1 MRDMNPRA
9 IFSFLLASLV
19 AATAMAEKPN
29 ILFLT
34 VDDMNFDSIG
44 AFGSEVENITPHIDT
59 LAASGLRFKYSYVQA
74 PSCTPS
80 RNTFQT
86 GHYPHNSGM
95 VGFFSVDFPQD
106 TLPEA
111 LRKNGYFTGIL
122 QKVVDTTPTNDIDR
136 YWDYA
141 LDLPMDS
148 ERTPSLYRTAFGEML
163 AQAVE
168 SGKPFYAAVNIT
180 DPHLPFFRG
189 PLTQEGFD
197 QTPPSH
203 IYAPSDVPIP
213 PFLPQSAEFSEEI
226 ADYYNTVRRA
236 DDSVGE
242 VMGVL
247 EEMGFRE
254 NTVVIFISDHGMS
267 VPFSKSNLYPQSV
280 LAAWITS
287 WPGRIEGG
295 RVDSTHMISAIDF
308 MPTILEIT
316 GTPAPGPL
324 AGRSLWPLFEGHELD
339 GFDEVFVEHTEGPT
353 AEPRPMR
360 AIHTKDFVYI
370 FNAWATG
377 DYQAVMESRWYRS
390 YATFER
396 LANEDAEIKRRFDF
410 LNFRT
415 VEELYDLR
423 TDPYALNNL
432 INDPHYQEIADDRRA
447 RLEQWMIATNDFVLP
462 GFLYRNEIGKLR
474 AFMKTMNAV
483 SLGRTPHL
491 EWKREGNRGG
501 RPALGKGYAP
511 ANILDHSISE

>member
-1 MRDMNPRA
+1 MKSRA
-9 IFSFLLASLV
+9 IFSILLAIIS
-19 AATAMAEKPN
+19 ASATTAEKPN

-44 AFGSEVENITPHIDT
+44 AFGSEVKNSTPHIDK

-80 RNTFQT
+80 RNVFQT
-86 GHYPHNSGM
+86 GHYPHNSGV

-122 QKVVDTTPTNDIDR
+122 QKVVDTTPTNDIAR

-148 ERTPSLYRTAFGEML
+148 ERTPSRYGTAFQELL
-163 AQAVE
+163 ARALE
-168 SGKPFYAAVNIT
+168 SGKPFYASVNIT

-197 QTPPSH
+197 RTPPSH
-203 IYAPSDVPIP
+203 IFSPSEVPIP
-213 PFLPQSAEFSEEI
+213 PFLPQMEDFSEEI

-242 VMGVL
+242 VMSVL
-247 EEMGFRE
+247 EKLGLRE

-280 LAAWITS
+280 LAAWIAS
-287 WPGRIEGG
+287 WPNKIEAGRF
-295 RVDSTHMISAIDF
+295 DSKHMISAIDF
-308 MPTILEIT
+308 MPTVLEIT

-324 AGRSLWPLFEGHELD
+324 AGRSLWPLFEGNELD
-339 GFDEVFVEHTEGPT
+339 GFEEVFVEHTEGPT

-360 AIHTKDFVYI
+360 AVHTKDFVYI

-377 DYQAVMESRWYRS
+377 DYQSVMESRWYRS

-396 LANEDAEIKRRFDF
+396 LAKDDPDIKKRFDF
-410 LNFRT
+410 LNYRT
-415 VEELYDLR
+415 IEELYDLR
-423 TDPYALNNL
+423 SDPYAMNNL
-432 INDPHYQEIADDRRA
+432 INDPHYQKIAEERRA
-447 RLEQWMIATNDFVLP
+447 RLERWMIETNDFVLP
-462 GFLYRNEIGKLR
+462 GFLYRHDIAKLR
-474 AFMKTMNAV
+474 AFMKTVNV
-483 SLGRTPHL
+483 ISLGRTPHM

-501 RPALGKGYAP
+501 RPAMGKGYAP
-511 ANILDHSISE
+511 ANVLDYSIND